1 MDVMEV
7 PKVGEDH
14 HRIAM
19 AAKAHHKKDV
29 EVRQQSIS
37 ALKEAAMLA
46 VHAFPVRLCVAWM
59 LTTAVV
65 LSRPWFC
72 SG

>member
-29 EVRQQSIS
+29 EVRQQSVP
-37 ALKEAAMLA
+37 APLEAVMVSLY
-46 VHAFPVRLCVAWM
+46 VLSLRLCV
-59 LTTAVV
+59 
-65 LSRPWFC
+65 S
-72 SG
+72 